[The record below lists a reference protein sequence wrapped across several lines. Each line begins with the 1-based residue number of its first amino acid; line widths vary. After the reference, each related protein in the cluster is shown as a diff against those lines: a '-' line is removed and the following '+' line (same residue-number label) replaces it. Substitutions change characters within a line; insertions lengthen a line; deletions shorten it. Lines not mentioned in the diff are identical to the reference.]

1 MNSVDQF
8 GIMIPGGDSKPHWFI
23 AFAIVCAIMMH
34 APYLIQ
40 YKVIPCFTDAEH
52 DQVMLDC
59 WKVKQRYYKP
69 QSNQLLIF
77 IVLLIFSNITTTTL
91 WEFYGYVF
99 QFIVKIIPTLIIS
112 ILNIIM
118 LIKMKVS

>member
-8 GIMIPGGDSKPHWFI
+8 GVIIPGGDSKPHWFI

-40 YKVIPCFTDAEH
+40 YKVIPCFTDGQHNQAI
-52 DQVMLDC
+52 LDC
-59 WKVKQRYYKP
+59 WKVRQRYHEP
-69 QSNQLLIF
+69 HSNCHDLFILLF
-77 IVLLIFSNITTTTL
+77 FSNITTTTL